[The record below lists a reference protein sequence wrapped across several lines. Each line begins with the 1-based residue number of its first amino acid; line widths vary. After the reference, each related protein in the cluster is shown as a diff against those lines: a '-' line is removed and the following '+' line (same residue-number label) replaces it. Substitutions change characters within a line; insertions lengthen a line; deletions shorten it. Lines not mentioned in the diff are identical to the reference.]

1 MQRDGVA
8 RNLVGI
14 HPKHDTKAR
23 PVQEAPF
30 DSLMWVTPVTSF
42 SHCADPRDPVLRV
55 KQFTA
60 VNYITKPA
68 EQVVAIPTFLGYV
81 KKLEAESPFIPAL
94 CGFYIFRRS
103 IMGWSFACD
112 TRHDKKACV
121 AKLTRPAR
129 FSAGYTMLRHSVVG
143 NHLWTL
149 IKCPDDRVIVGL
161 DLMAGGGKQGMG
173 WGLKGMDEESGPY
186 SYDCPLSFLDAA
198 SEPRGSAIEW
208 RRAVRAHHANKKI
221 NRPYI
226 SQVVSFGSEQYL
238 LLGPAGPHRGW
249 LVHGVSDGAA
259 LRMNSKQ
266 LARSEVV

>member
-1 MQRDGVA
+1 MHEDALQSYCPAFGLLPDIA
-8 RNLVGI
+8 AFAT
-14 HPKHDTKAR
+14 HPPFGEPSPPPAHHWVWKAPPADVDAVHEPGFVFNILRRIQAQLDR
-23 PVQEAPF
+23 PV
-30 DSLMWVTPVTSF
+30 LV
-42 SHCADPRDPVLRV
+42 SH
-55 KQFTA
+55 
-60 VNYITKPA
+60 
-68 EQVVAIPTFLGYV
+68 
-81 KKLEAESPFIPAL
+81 
-94 CGFYIFRRS
+94 
-103 IMGWSFACD
+103 

-173 WGLKGMDEESGPY
+173 WGHKGMDEEFGPY

-221 NRPYI
+221 SRPYI

-238 LLGPAGPHRGW
+238 LMGPTGPHRGW
-249 LVHGVSDGAA
+249 LVHRVSDGAA